1 MRNLVKTKPEELF
14 CQENITKEMFEGYK
28 DFNGNGTIIRDL
40 LCKDAG
46 KAFISDIYKT
56 FEFDSFQ
63 RLVNNLKFSLIFV
76 IMDV

>member
-1 MRNLVKTKPEELF
+1 
-14 CQENITKEMFEGYK
+14 MFEGYK